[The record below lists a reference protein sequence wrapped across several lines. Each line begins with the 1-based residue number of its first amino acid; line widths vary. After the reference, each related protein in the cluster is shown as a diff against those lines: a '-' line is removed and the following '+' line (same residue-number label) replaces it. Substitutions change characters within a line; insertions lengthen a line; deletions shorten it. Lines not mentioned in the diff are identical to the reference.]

1 MKKDLAV
8 EQKYVE
14 ADCPVLSVGV
24 LDYAMIRWMP
34 RLQGYLHFLKDFQGQ
49 REANIG
55 ESSVGQPAMSWEE
68 LISEQEHYML
78 GK

>member
-1 MKKDLAV
+1 
-8 EQKYVE
+8 
-14 ADCPVLSVGV
+14 
-24 LDYAMIRWMP
+24 MP